1 MLCKSLPPSPLA
13 FGSRLTPATAQQLQ
27 EDAGHRGAFM
37 MWVVAERPGHF
48 IAFSVTED
56 GIGSGW
62 LAAGSLAEL
71 RQDLPSGL
79 VRLHMQP
86 SEVSSAIEIWLP
98 A

>member
-1 MLCKSLPPSPLA
+1 MLYKA
-13 FGSRLTPATAQQLQ
+13 FGSRLTPATAHQLQ
-27 EDAGHRGAFM
+27 EDAGHLGAYM
-37 MWVVAERPGHF
+37 IWVVRERSGHF
-48 IAFSVTED
+48 FAFPVTED

-79 VRLHMQP
+79 VRSHMQP
-86 SEVSSAIEIWLP
+86 SEVPSAVEIWLP

>member
-13 FGSRLTPATAQQLQ
+13 FGSRLTPTAAQQLQ
-27 EDAGHRGAFM
+27 EDVGHRGACM

-62 LAAGSLAEL
+62 LAAGSLPEL
-71 RQDLPSGL
+71 RQDLPSRL
-79 VRLHMQP
+79 VRCHMQP
-86 SEVSSAIEIWLP
+86 SEVPGVVEIWLP